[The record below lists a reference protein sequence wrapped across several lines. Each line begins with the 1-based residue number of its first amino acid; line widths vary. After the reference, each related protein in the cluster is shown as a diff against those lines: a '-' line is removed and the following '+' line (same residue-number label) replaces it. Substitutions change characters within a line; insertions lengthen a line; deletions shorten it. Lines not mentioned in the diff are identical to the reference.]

1 MECMHDIHI
10 LCCDMCP
17 INVNV
22 GVVSVI
28 YGIYVWYTYTMLWYV
43 SNQC

>member
-1 MECMHDIHI
+1 MECMYDIHI
-10 LCCDMCP
+10 LCSDTCP

-22 GVVSVI
+22 TVVRVI
-28 YGIYVWYTYTMLWYV
+28 YGMYVWYTYTMLWFV

>member
-1 MECMHDIHI
+1 MHDIHI
-10 LCCDMCP
+10 LCCDTCP

-22 GVVSVI
+22 TVVSII
-28 YGIYVWYTYTMLWYV
+28 YGMYVWYTYTMVWHM